1 MSIQATNTF
10 HTKPGRAAELIATL
24 RKVLPDTLTHGGCE
38 EIRLCRDQDDE
49 NKVVSMTRW
58 TTRKAY
64 EAYLEW
70 REGTGDTS
78 MFREML
84 VKDMEVNYYDEILTI
99 APGAQTS
106 SSNK

>member
-10 HTKPGRAAELIATL
+10 HTKPGRAAELITTL
-24 RKVLPDTLTHGGCE
+24 QRVLPGTLAHGGCE

-58 TTRKAY
+58 TTRGAY
-64 EAYLEW
+64 ENYLQW
-70 REGTGDTS
+70 RDGTGDTA

-84 VKDMEVNYYDEILTI
+84 TRDMEVSYYDEVLVLH
-99 APGAQTS
+99 AGGHAGSP
-106 SSNK
+106 

>member
-10 HTKPGRAAELIATL
+10 HTKPGRAAELLATL
-24 RKVLPDTLTHGGCE
+24 QRVLPATLAHGGCE

-58 TTRKAY
+58 TSRAAY
-64 EAYLEW
+64 EAYLTW
-70 REGTGDTS
+70 RDGTGDTA

-84 VKDMEVNYYDEILTI
+84 IKDMEVSYYDEVFVIKQGTET
-99 APGAQTS
+99 GS
-106 SSNK
+106 V